1 VLLPIFTSTFNS
13 LYTQISAKPYPCSEN
28 IKSSK
33 SSTSPQRTTA
43 LQSSFI
49 NHHHAFLKHPS
60 QHSHPL
66 LSSISRAHEQA
77 RLDSEIIQRFL
88 RLCRRSWR
96 CLSRSERQLPRK
108 SYLPPAYQFP
118 TKHLQVDLNDL
129 ASVSAA
135 DLKII
140 SDAAKV
146 SEQAEVATGGFND
159 ALEGVSGDA
168 ATALQNGKIK
178 NKVLKLQTDVLRLQ
192 IQAAQGKTGL
202 DAQIAAQQKKLATN
216 VALDVKAAGQASTAI
231 DFAG

>member
-1 VLLPIFTSTFNS
+1 MRFSNT
-13 LYTQISAKPYPCSEN
+13 
-28 IKSSK
+28 
-33 SSTSPQRTTA
+33 
-43 LQSSFI
+43 
-49 NHHHAFLKHPS
+49 
-60 QHSHPL
+60 L
-66 LSSISRAHEQA
+66 LSILSLSSAVLAAPMNKRA
-77 RLDSEIIQRFL
+77 LTV
-88 RLCRRSWR
+88 
-96 CLSRSERQLPRK
+96 K
-108 SYLPPAYQFP
+108 SYNDFSVSAGVSGDALAEVNANFP
-118 TKHLQVDLNDL
+118 IDLNDL
-129 ASVSAA
+129 ASVSAG

-202 DAQIAAQQKKLATN
+202 DAQIATQQKKLATN
-216 VALDVKAAGQASTAI
+216 VALDEKAAGQASTAI